1 MKEII
6 INVDAYNENSI
17 RTVEGD
23 NLSEVYKIYILKNK
37 RRIDL
42 TNKIAVMAYVDEYGS
57 KRSNILNLN
66 ITNAAEGEIEL
77 PITNIISEHNGVY
90 ACQVAIYGENNSLE
104 QTAPFSLIVENN
116 IFSKISNTAIN
127 STDFHILS
135 EAIKTTNSYAEKLKQ
150 GTENIELQYADK
162 LNEKMNKDDVLSMA
176 NMGQDVKEAMTG
188 GSVAVVGENAV
199 DTINLRDESVTSSK
213 TTDVGSNA
221 HIALNGTLNI
231 DYKNRKYI
239 FPDNT
244 HGMLFWKNKRYDI
257 PANTTIELVDQ
268 YECSSLWFNT
278 TTKTFISRGY
288 VIPPDLEDEIL
299 ICVVNNGTVQCI
311 CDVSYNGEIYKPK
324 GLKIGMDNITPLLS
338 NVNVFT
344 EGVVDFNYT
353 ENKVIIPNVKIFIN
367 RETYDIKA
375 KEINLL
381 ANAHQVLC
389 LNCKTKDIE
398 ILPFDIT
405 APVNYR
411 ITDTIVILALFDRM
425 CNTVTANLP
434 YIKNGIDLQK
444 ENIQT
449 ILSLNG
455 TLNIDY
461 KNRKYIFPDNTGGM
475 LFYKNKRYDIPRG
488 LTIELVD
495 QYSISTLWFDIKTQS
510 FISRGYG
517 VSPNLQ
523 DEILICVVNNGTVQ
537 CICDVSYNGE
547 IYKPKGLKIGM
558 DNIMPV
564 ANYYNF
570 YTNGVV
576 DFNYNKNKV
585 IIPDIKIFVG
595 KNTFSFNSKELSL
608 LDNANQ
614 ILVFNNN
621 TKELELVPFDI
632 TAPINYK
639 VVDSN
644 VILAMFDRLC
654 TTIITD
660 LPYIKNG
667 IEFIEPGLKLKDY
680 YSTENEK
687 VEEKLL
693 DDTTGDFTFG
703 CITDIHHNKFFD
715 ATQEIMAFN
724 KFSKDNMLD
733 FRFCFGDMIDGFI
746 DKETDYRD
754 IKKVMSV
761 FKEAG
766 DNFAIARGNHDTG
779 FIGYTKPVLSDTPK
793 IDDIVSKKAWDSLT
807 CTHLGDRAVF
817 DEKNPTGGYF
827 YIDFKKY
834 KIRVI
839 VLNTSDFE
847 VFNESGKLLLNPM
860 NCYIKPRQIEWFGD
874 VALKNV
880 ERDYAVLVISHA
892 NLDTRG
898 DSAYG
903 SMEAQKILN
912 GFKTGTTVTIEKNNV
927 EIPKLNYNFNFDFTE
942 QGSREV
948 ICCLSGHSHYDRV
961 LEKDGIK
968 YISINNASPSKT
980 DSQYVP
986 EGAEVFDRARD
997 SLTES
1002 SFDIIRIDKKNK
1014 KILLKRFGAGHDRE
1028 INY

>member
-288 VIPPDLEDEIL
+288 VIPPDLE
-299 ICVVNNGTVQCI
+299 
-311 CDVSYNGEIYKPK
+311 
-324 GLKIGMDNITPLLS
+324 
-338 NVNVFT
+338 
-344 EGVVDFNYT
+344 
-353 ENKVIIPNVKIFIN
+353 
-367 RETYDIKA
+367 
-375 KEINLL
+375 
-381 ANAHQVLC
+381 
-389 LNCKTKDIE
+389 
-398 ILPFDIT
+398 
-405 APVNYR
+405 
-411 ITDTIVILALFDRM
+411 
-425 CNTVTANLP
+425 
-434 YIKNGIDLQK
+434 
-444 ENIQT
+444 
-449 ILSLNG
+449 
-455 TLNIDY
+455 
-461 KNRKYIFPDNTGGM
+461 
-475 LFYKNKRYDIPRG
+475 
-488 LTIELVD
+488 
-495 QYSISTLWFDIKTQS
+495 
-510 FISRGYG
+510 
-517 VSPNLQ
+517 

>member
-1 MKEII
+1 MPIEVIDKIKQK
-6 INVDAYNENSI
+6 NGGTFKLMDAKDI
-17 RTVEGD
+17 A
-23 NLSEVYKIYILKNK
+23 
-37 RRIDL
+37 ID
-42 TNKIAVMAYVDEYGS
+42 D
-57 KRSNILNLN
+57 
-66 ITNAAEGEIEL
+66 
-77 PITNIISEHNGVY
+77 TNIEDYAKKIKEESEKNNKELLKKIDSDSVY
-90 ACQVAIYGENNSLE
+90 NKKQVDQKIWTMNNM
-104 QTAPFSLIVENN
+104 
-116 IFSKISNTAIN
+116 
-127 STDFHILS
+127 
-135 EAIKTTNSYAEKLKQ
+135 
-150 GTENIELQYADK
+150 G
-162 LNEKMNKDDVLSMA
+162 DDV
-176 NMGQDVKEAMTG
+176 KKAMTG
-188 GSVAVVGENAV
+188 GSVAVVGENAI

-268 YECSSLWFNT
+268 YGCSSLWFNT

-425 CNTVTANLP
+425 CNTVTTNLP
-434 YIKNGIDLQK
+434 YIKNGIDLAKINTQV
-444 ENIQT
+444 

-455 TLNIDY
+455 LLEIDY
-461 KNRKYIFPDNTGGM
+461 DNKKYNFPKNTSGFMIYGN
-475 LFYKNKRYDIPRG
+475 NRYDIPNG
-488 LTIELVD
+488 TTVDLVD
-495 QYSISTLWFDIKTQS
+495 QYGISTLWFNTKTKT
-510 FISRGYG
+510 FISKGYR
-517 VSPNLQ
+517 VESNLQ
-523 DEILICVVNNGTVQ
+523 DELLICAVNNGNVQ
-537 CICDVSYNGE
+537 SLCATSYNGE
-547 IYKPKGLKIGM
+547 TFKPKGLSVGM
-558 DNIMPV
+558 GCISPI
-564 ANYYNF
+564 ANYSNF
-570 YTNGVV
+570 YTEGIL
-576 DFNYNKNKV
+576 DFNFNKNKV
-585 IIPDIKIFVG
+585 IIPKELKVFVG
-595 KNTFSFNSKELSL
+595 QKTYNFNAMELEL
-608 LDNANQ
+608 LGNANQ
-614 ILVFNNN
+614 VLALD
-621 TKELELVPFDI
+621 TKDSSLKLIPFDI
-632 TAPINYK
+632 TAPTNYRIL
-639 VVDSN
+639 DN
-644 VILAMFDRLC
+644 LVILALFDRQC
-654 TTIITD
+654 TTIITN

-667 IEFIEPGLKLKDY
+667 VEYVEPNLNLKDY
-680 YSTENEK
+680 YLKENLEIEKDLLDK
-687 VEEKLL
+687 VE
-693 DDTTGDFTFG
+693 GDFTFG

-817 DEKNPTGGYF
+817 DDKNPTGGYF

-898 DSAYG
+898 DSTYG
-903 SMEAQKILN
+903 SMEVQKILN
-912 GFKTGTTVTIEKNNV
+912 SFKTGTTVTIEKNNV

-961 LEKDGIK
+961 LEKDDIK

-986 EGAEVFDRARD
+986 EGAEVFDRVRD